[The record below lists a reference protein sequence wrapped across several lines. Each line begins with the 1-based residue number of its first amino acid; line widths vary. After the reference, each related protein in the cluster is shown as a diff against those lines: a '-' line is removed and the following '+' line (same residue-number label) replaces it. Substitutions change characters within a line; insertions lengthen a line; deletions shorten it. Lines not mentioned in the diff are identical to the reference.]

1 MRLVLWLAVTL
12 LTASA
17 PPGAQA
23 GAVLDRIQATGR
35 ITLAHRESSVPFSY
49 VDAQGKPMGYA
60 MDLCQ
65 RLVGALRAQLQRP
78 DLTVNYLPVTAANRI
93 QAITSGQAD
102 LECGSTTNNAERRQQ
117 VAFTVPHFITGARF
131 LVRADSS
138 VSTLAG
144 FDRLKLVSTR
154 GTTPLKAISAAN
166 QERLMGITVLEAP
179 DHARAVQMVENGQ
192 ADGFAMDDVLLY
204 GLMASRPDPSRLK
217 VVGKFLSIEPLAIM
231 MAKDDVEFKRLI
243 DNEMK
248 RLVRTRQAHA
258 LYERWFEQPIP
269 PAQTA
274 LKLPMSHLLRE
285 FWKYPS
291 DAVPF

>member
-1 MRLVLWLAVTL
+1 
-12 LTASA
+12 
-17 PPGAQA
+17 
-23 GAVLDRIQATGR
+23 
-35 ITLAHRESSVPFSY
+35 
-49 VDAQGKPMGYA
+49 
-60 MDLCQ
+60 
-65 RLVGALRAQLQRP
+65 
-78 DLTVNYLPVTAANRI
+78 
-93 QAITSGQAD
+93 
-102 LECGSTTNNAERRQQ
+102 
-117 VAFTVPHFITGARF
+117 
-131 LVRADSS
+131 
-138 VSTLAG
+138 
-144 FDRLKLVSTR
+144 
-154 GTTPLKAISAAN
+154 
-166 QERLMGITVLEAP
+166 MGITVLEAP